1 MRFTPETRKAIYA
14 AAAGLV
20 PLFVALGFIT
30 EGQSQQILSSVA
42 AGLAFFASLMAARN
56 TEANNPEGE
65 FEDGGIDDLEFE
77 DVTDGTEPPHIPG
90 V

>member
-1 MRFTPETRKAIYA
+1 MRFTPAIRKAIYA

-42 AGLAFFASLMAARN
+42 AGLAFFASVTAVRN
-56 TEANNPEGE
+56 TAPNNPEGE
-65 FEDGGIDDLEFE
+65 FEDLEFE
-77 DVTDGTEPPHIPG
+77 DVTEGVEPPHIPG

>member
-1 MRFTPETRKAIYA
+1 MNANLRKAIYA

-20 PLFVALGFIT
+20 PLLVVMGFIT

-42 AGLAFFASLMAARN
+42 AGLAFFASMLAMNNVNADEE
-56 TEANNPEGE
+56 TEFDSDIEE
-65 FEDGGIDDLEFE
+65 LEFE
-77 DVTDGTEPPHIPG
+77 DVTEGTQPPHIPG

>member
-1 MRFTPETRKAIYA
+1 MKFTPQIRKAIYA

-20 PLFVALGFIT
+20 PLLVIGGLIT

-42 AGLAFFASLMAARN
+42 AALAFFASITAVSN
-56 TEANNPEGE
+56 TQANNPEGE
-65 FEDGGIDDLEFE
+65 FEDAEEFE
-77 DVTDGTEPPHIPG
+77 DVTEGVEPPHIPG

>member
-1 MRFTPETRKAIYA
+1 LKFTPAIRKAIYA

-42 AGLAFFASLMAARN
+42 AALAFFASVMAVKN
-56 TEANNPEGE
+56 TESNNPQGD

-77 DVTDGTEPPHIPG
+77 DVTEGVEPPQIPG

>member
-1 MRFTPETRKAIYA
+1 MRFTPAIRKAIYA

-42 AGLAFFASLMAARN
+42 AALAFFASVTAVRN

-65 FEDGGIDDLEFE
+65 FEDVDFE
-77 DVTDGTEPPHIPG
+77 DVTEGVEPPHIPG

>member
-1 MRFTPETRKAIYA
+1 MKFTPQIRKAIYA

-20 PLFVALGFIT
+20 PLLVIGGLIT

-42 AGLAFFASLMAARN
+42 AALAFFASITAVSN
-56 TEANNPEGE
+56 TQANNSEGE
-65 FEDGGIDDLEFE
+65 FEDAEEFE
-77 DVTDGTEPPHIPG
+77 DVTEGVEPPHIPG